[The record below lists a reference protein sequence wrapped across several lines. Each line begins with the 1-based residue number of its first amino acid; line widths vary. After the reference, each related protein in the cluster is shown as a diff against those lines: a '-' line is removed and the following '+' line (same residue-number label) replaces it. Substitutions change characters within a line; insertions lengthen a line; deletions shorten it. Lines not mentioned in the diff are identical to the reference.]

1 MNPTIDPPRGMWFR
15 AARLVRVACGG
26 WLRRSER
33 RNPAAVYEQA
43 IEERTRQ
50 YREWKDA
57 VAGILYM
64 RNKLEA
70 EIHERRIEVA
80 RVEEDV
86 RGAVGRGQ
94 DDLSLA
100 LIEHKQ
106 RLFEDLERAEREL
119 DTVRRE
125 ADEAKNNLL
134 RFREELRSL
143 SREKGRMLAT
153 LANAVARR
161 RLTEALEGLSV
172 DADVR
177 ALDGVR
183 EQIARI
189 ATEGQLDRELAG
201 ADDGMRVRLRAIR
214 DDARHEAARR
224 ELEERKRGQAGR
236 LESRPQVSRSELKA
250 SEGQKTGS
258 EPAAS
263 EGGPPQGLGVRAL
276 MS

>member
-1 MNPTIDPPRGMWFR
+1 MVKRF
-15 AARLVRVACGG
+15 AYLVRAVFGS
-26 WLRRSER
+26 WVRRGER

-43 IEERTRQ
+43 IEDRTRQ
-50 YREWKDA
+50 YRELKEA

-80 RVEEDV
+80 RVEGDV
-86 RGAVGRGQ
+86 RSAVGRGH
-94 DDLSLA
+94 DELSLR

-106 RLFEDLERAEREL
+106 RLGEDVERAEREL
-119 DTVRRE
+119 DAVRRE
-125 ADEAKNNLL
+125 ADEAKGNLL

-143 SREKGRMLAT
+143 AREKGRMLAT

-161 RLTEALEGLSV
+161 RLSEALEGLSV

-177 ALDGVR
+177 ALEDVR

-201 ADDGMRVRLRAIR
+201 ADEALRRRVRAIR
-214 DDARHEAARR
+214 DDARREAARR
-224 ELEERKRGQAGR
+224 ELEERKRGAG
-236 LESRPQVSRSELKA
+236 
-250 SEGQKTGS
+250 
-258 EPAAS
+258 
-263 EGGPPQGLGVRAL
+263 AL
-276 MS
+276 ALNS

>member
-1 MNPTIDPPRGMWFR
+1 MLTRF
-15 AARLVRVACGG
+15 AHLVRAVLGG

-43 IEERTRQ
+43 IDDRTRQ
-50 YREWKDA
+50 YRELKQA

-70 EIHERRIEVA
+70 EIHERRIELVHA
-80 RVEEDV
+80 EDDV
-86 RGAVGRGQ
+86 RDAIARGE
-94 DDLSLA
+94 DELSLT

-106 RLFEDLERAEREL
+106 RLAEDLERAQREL

-125 ADEAKNNLL
+125 ADEAKANLL

-143 SREKGRMLAT
+143 ARVKGRMLAT

-161 RLTEALEGLSV
+161 RLSEALEGLSV

-177 ALDGVR
+177 ALEGVR
-183 EQIARI
+183 DQIARI

-201 ADDGMRVRLRAIR
+201 ADDALRRRVRAIR
-214 DDARHEAARR
+214 DDTRREAARR
-224 ELEERKRGQAGR
+224 ELEERKRGAG
-236 LESRPQVSRSELKA
+236 
-250 SEGQKTGS
+250 
-258 EPAAS
+258 
-263 EGGPPQGLGVRAL
+263 AL
-276 MS
+276 ALDA

>member
-1 MNPTIDPPRGMWFR
+1 MNPTIEAPRGMLFR
-15 AARLVRVACGG
+15 FAHLVRVACGG

-43 IEERTRQ
+43 IEDRTRQ
-50 YREWKDA
+50 YRDLKEA

-64 RNKLEA
+64 RNKLEG
-70 EIHERRIEVA
+70 EIHERRIELA

-94 DDLSLA
+94 DDLSLT

-106 RLFEDLERAEREL
+106 RLAEDLERAEREL

-125 ADEAKNNLL
+125 ADEAKGNLL

-143 SREKGRMLAT
+143 AREKGRMLAT

-201 ADDGMRVRLRAIR
+201 ADDALRRRVRAIR
-214 DDARHEAARR
+214 EEARLEAARR
-224 ELEERKRGQAGR
+224 ELEERKRGAG
-236 LESRPQVSRSELKA
+236 
-250 SEGQKTGS
+250 
-258 EPAAS
+258 
-263 EGGPPQGLGVRAL
+263 AL
-276 MS
+276 ALDS

>member
-1 MNPTIDPPRGMWFR
+1 MNPAIEQPHGMISRF
-15 AARLVRVACGG
+15 AHLVRVTCGG

-33 RNPAAVYEQA
+33 RDPAAVYEQA
-43 IEERTRQ
+43 IEDRTRQ
-50 YREWKDA
+50 YRDLKEA

-70 EIHERRIEVA
+70 EIHERQIEIA
-80 RVEEDV
+80 RVEDDV
-86 RGAVGRGQ
+86 RGAIAREH
-94 DDLSLA
+94 DELSVT

-106 RLFEDLERAEREL
+106 RLTEDAERAEQEL
-119 DTVRRE
+119 ATVRRE
-125 ADEAKNNLL
+125 ADEAKANLL

-143 SREKGRMLAT
+143 AREKGRMLAT

-161 RLTEALEGLSV
+161 RLSETLEGLSV

-201 ADDGMRVRLRAIR
+201 ADDALRRRVRVIR
-214 DDARHEAARR
+214 DDARREAARR
-224 ELEERKRGQAGR
+224 ELVERKRTAGAA
-236 LESRPQVSRSELKA
+236 LVRSVA
-250 SEGQKTGS
+250 VQRT
-258 EPAAS
+258 
-263 EGGPPQGLGVRAL
+263 Q
-276 MS
+276 